1 MARTPKLSHRILQK
15 HTGDFLASLASP
27 ETRGT
32 YGRALR
38 EFLRWQQEEART
50 FSGTG
55 DVHRYR
61 KYLEKKKKL
70 SSASVA
76 TYLTALRRLC
86 DHLVCSAVLPSN
98 PASGVSCTQ
107 STRAHTHDMLS
118 AQEMETLF
126 SAIDRGDE
134 RGSRDLALMRL
145 MAVCG
150 LTPVELV
157 RADIGDVSLTGRRAT
172 LAVQRKG
179 RRKKD
184 TVIDLPTDVRTAI
197 REYLAFRSRAKKSE
211 PLFESSGNRTR
222 GARMTPR
229 GLRSRI
235 SHYLTKAGLA
245 STARRTL
252 SPVSLRHT
260 AVAQSV
266 LGGATIEEVREKFH
280 IGTDTTAK
288 LYIKTA

>member
-1 MARTPKLSHRILQK
+1 MTRTPKLSHRLLYK
-15 HTGDFLASLASP
+15 HSEEFLDSLSSA

-38 EFLRWQQEEART
+38 EFLRWQKDNVPS
-50 FSGTG
+50 FSGKE
-55 DVHRYR
+55 DVLKYR

-86 DHLVCSAVLPSN
+86 NYLVRHDVLLLN
-98 PASGVSCTQ
+98 PAEGVKCTQ
-107 STRAHTHDMLS
+107 ATRAHTKDMLS
-118 AQEMETLF
+118 LEETQALL
-126 SAIDRGDE
+126 STIDGTDE
-134 RGSRDLALMRL
+134 RGKRDVALFRL
-145 MAVCG
+145 MLVCG

-157 RADIGDVSLTGRRAT
+157 RADIGDLMLNGRHST

-179 RRKKD
+179 RKKKD
-184 TVIDLPTDVRTAI
+184 TLIDLPSDVKAAMRG
-197 REYLAFRSRAKKSE
+197 YLAFRSRARRNE

-222 GARMTPR
+222 GDRMTPR

-235 SHYLTKAGLA
+235 SFYMMKAGMS
-245 STARRTL
+245 STDTRSL

-260 AVAQSV
+260 AIALSV
-266 LGGATIEEVREKFH
+266 QRGATIEEVRAKFH

-288 LYIKTA
+288 LYITHP